1 MKLLLVGPYPPPH
14 GGVSVHIAE
23 MKRRAISLG
32 IPCRVLNTDRNA
44 ESNPNYIPVRGASGF
59 MFNLLKHSLRG
70 WTIHIHTNGHNLK
83 SWLVA
88 LAGGLAGRFGCG
100 SVLTLHSG
108 KMPDYVAAKRN
119 RQWLARMT
127 CRTFKQITCVS
138 PRLGQTVETLGVPR
152 PRIKVSPAFGGV
164 TELSGR
170 WVLSPS
176 FEKWFERHHPVF
188 SATASNRPEYGAELL
203 VDAVARLQNQRK
215 DAGCLLI
222 GLGEEAKAVRSLIE
236 QRNLTRSV
244 LLLGD
249 VPHGECLHVISRS
262 AAFVRPTFT
271 DGDSISV
278 REALALGV
286 PVIASDAAVRP
297 AGTVLFETGN
307 PDDLIKKM
315 ECVLEGSLQDSA
327 R

>member
-23 MKRRAISLG
+23 MKRRAASLG

-44 ESNPNYIPVRGASGF
+44 ELSPHYIPVRRAGGF
-59 MFNLLKHSLRG
+59 LFSLVKHALRG
-70 WTIHIHTNGHNLK
+70 WTIHIHTNGHNVR

-88 LAGGLAGRFGCG
+88 LAGGLAGRLGPG
-100 SVLTLHSG
+100 SILTLHSG
-108 KMPDYVAAKRN
+108 KLPDYVEAKRK
-119 RQWLARMT
+119 RRWLAFLT

-138 PRLGQTVETLGVPR
+138 SRLRQTVEALGVPG

-164 TELSGR
+164 TELSTR
-170 WVLSPS
+170 WVLSPN

-188 SATASNRPEYGAELL
+188 SITASNRPEYGVELFIE
-203 VDAVARLQNQRK
+203 AVSGLLREHRN
-215 DAGCLLI
+215 AGCLLI
-222 GLGEEAKAVRSLIE
+222 GLGDEAKAIRNLIE
-236 QRNLTRSV
+236 QRNLTRCV
-244 LLLGD
+244 LMLGD
-249 VPHGECLHVISRS
+249 VPHEECLHLISRS

-278 REALALGV
+278 RESLALGI
-286 PVIASDAAVRP
+286 PVIASDAVARP
-297 AGTVLFETGN
+297 EGTVLFETGN
-307 PDDLIKKM
+307 PDDLMKKM
-315 ECVLEGSLQDSA
+315 ECVLEGSLQNSA

>member
-23 MKRRAISLG
+23 MKRRAGALG
-32 IPCRVLNTDRNA
+32 IPCRVLNTDRTA
-44 ESNPNYIPVRGASGF
+44 ESNPNFIPVRRASGF
-59 MFNLLKHSLRG
+59 MLSLVRHSLRG
-70 WTIHIHTNGHNLK
+70 WTIHVHTNGHNLK

-88 LAGGLAGRFGCG
+88 LAGGLAGRLGPG
-100 SVLTLHSG
+100 SILTLHSG
-108 KMPDYVAAKRN
+108 KMPDYLGGKRN
-119 RQWLARMT
+119 RRWLARAT
-127 CRTFKQITCVS
+127 CRTFKEITCVS
-138 PRLGQTVETLGVPR
+138 PRLQQAVEGLGIPAPR
-152 PRIKVSPAFGGV
+152 VKVSPAFGGV
-164 TELSGR
+164 TELSAQ

-188 SATASNRPEYGAELL
+188 SATVSNRPEYGAELL
-203 VDAVARLQNQRK
+203 VEAVARLVAQHK

-222 GLGEEAKAVRSLIE
+222 GLGEEAKEIRNLIE

-244 LLLGD
+244 LMLGD
-249 VPHGECLHVISRS
+249 VPHQECLHVISRS
-262 AAFVRPTFT
+262 VAFVRPTFT

-286 PVIASDAAVRP
+286 PVIASNAAARP
-297 AGTVLFETGN
+297 EGTVLFETGN
-307 PDDLIKKM
+307 PDDLMKKM
-315 ECVLEGSLQDSA
+315 EWVLEGCLQDSA

>member
-23 MKRRAISLG
+23 MKRRAIALG

-44 ESNPNYIPVRGASGF
+44 QSNPNYIPVRRVSGF
-59 MFNLLKHSLRG
+59 MFNLVKHSLRG
-70 WTIHIHTNGHNLK
+70 WTIHIHTNGHNAK

-88 LAGGLAGRFGCG
+88 LAGGIAGRFGPG
-100 SVLTLHSG
+100 SILTLHSG
-108 KMPDYVAAKRN
+108 KMPDYVEAKRN
-119 RQWLARMT
+119 RRWLARLT

-138 PRLGQTVETLGVPR
+138 PRLRQAVETLGVPG
-152 PRIKVSPAFGGV
+152 PQIKVSPAFGGV
-164 TELSGR
+164 TEVSAH
-170 WVLSPS
+170 WVLSPG
-176 FEKWFERHHPVF
+176 FENWFERHHPVF
-188 SATASNRPEYGAELL
+188 SATASNRPEYGSELL
-203 VDAVARLQNQRK
+203 VEAIARLLNTHK

-222 GLGEEAKAVRSLIE
+222 GLGEEAKQIRSLIE

-244 LLLGD
+244 LMLGD
-249 VPHGECLHVISRS
+249 VPHEECLHVMSRS
-262 AAFVRPTFT
+262 SAFIRPTFT

-286 PVIASDAAVRP
+286 PVIASDAAARP
-297 AGTVLFETGN
+297 EGTILFETGN
-307 PDDLIKKM
+307 PDDLMKKM
-315 ECVLEGSLQDSA
+315 ECVLEGCLQNSA